1 MKSIKVCWVSCYAAV
16 LVSTICSINGK
27 WIQFMCILDN
37 CPKETGSEF
46 IKLILFT
53 AKIMMKHFRYYLC
66 LCLVIPVILKL
77 KCFSMS
83 GICLKAWGKSQ
94 KYQIIPYFLNKRT
107 LLYKAFTIQY
117 RNTKEFWNFKWKS
130 NWTGRKITQVYFFL
144 NNRYTV
150 WIRSGLLFWDSLRL

>member
-1 MKSIKVCWVSCYAAV
+1 MENEYNSC
-16 LVSTICSINGK
+16 IH
-27 WIQFMCILDN
+27 DN

-107 LLYKAFTIQY
+107 ILYKAFTIQY

-130 NWTGRKITQVYFFL
+130 IWTGRKITQVYFFSTIGIQYK
-144 NNRYTV
+144 YTLV
-150 WIRSGLLFWDSLRL
+150 YFGIHLDYNLHLFLFMSVFSN